1 MAIKIN
7 SFMVAIH
14 FDFVSVLYVIFLVK
28 RADLIQ
34 KCTTRHLKFLKLG
47 NVICQDVIGYFSS
60 TNGKRPDTNSL

>member
-1 MAIKIN
+1 MSIKIN

-14 FDFVSVLYVIFLVK
+14 FDFISVLYVIFLVK
-28 RADLIQ
+28 RADFIQ
-34 KCTTRHLKFLKLG
+34 KCMTRHLKFLKLG

>member
-1 MAIKIN
+1 MSIKIN

-14 FDFVSVLYVIFLVK
+14 FDFISVLYVIFLVK

-34 KCTTRHLKFLKLG
+34 KCMTRHLKFLKLG

-60 TNGKRPDTNSL
+60 TNGRRPDTNSL